1 MEINK
6 NTIDTIRAEL
16 DSALATFIKKTGIKT
31 EVGTI
36 TYTPNSI
43 SCRVTG
49 VRAELTE
56 EDLYNID
63 AKKMA
68 KRGTGRLVLPYGT
81 TFRAD
86 NTEYR
91 IVALNPKSQKYFYII
106 RDTKT
111 SKEFKASPSFVKLC
125 LQKTAALAGE
135 LN

>member
-6 NTIDTIRAEL
+6 NTIDTIRNEL
-16 DSALATFIKKTGIKT
+16 DAALAAFTEKTGIKA
-31 EVGTI
+31 EIGTI

-43 SCRVTG
+43 SCRVAG
-49 VRAELTE
+49 VRAELSE
-56 EDLYNID
+56 EELYNID
-63 AKKMA
+63 AKKMV

-86 NTEYR
+86 GTEYK

-106 RDTKT
+106 KDTKT
-111 SKEFKASPSFVKLC
+111 SKEFKASPSFVKMC
-125 LQKTAALAGE
+125 LQETAALAGE

>member
-6 NTIDTIRAEL
+6 NTIDTIRTEL
-16 DSALATFIKKTGIKT
+16 DSALATFTEKTGIKAD
-31 EVGTI
+31 VGTI

-56 EDLYNID
+56 EDLYNIA

-86 NTEYR
+86 GTEYR
-91 IVALNPKSQKYFYII
+91 IVELNPKSQKYFYII

-111 SKEFKASPSFVKLC
+111 GKEFKASPSFVKMC
-125 LQKTAALAGE
+125 LNETAALAGE

>member
-16 DSALATFIKKTGIKT
+16 DSALATFTEKTGIKA

-56 EDLYNID
+56 EELYNID
-63 AKKMA
+63 AKKMV
-68 KRGTGRLVLPYGT
+68 KRGTGRLILPYGT

-111 SKEFKASPSFVKLC
+111 GKEFKASPSFIKMC
-125 LQKTAALAGE
+125 LQEIAALAGE

>member
-6 NTIDTIRAEL
+6 NTIDTIRTEL
-16 DSALATFIKKTGIKT
+16 DSALATFTEKTGINA

-49 VRAELTE
+49 VRAELSE

-63 AKKMA
+63 AKKIA

-81 TFRAD
+81 IFKAD

-111 SKEFKASPSFVKLC
+111 GKEFKASPSFVKLC

-135 LN
+135 LG